1 MTSGHN
7 GAMTDPI
14 PLSRVPGLAEVVT
27 DDHATV
33 LNLPHLAEQ
42 QVPYVFEGTAL
53 DIWTRIDGTMT
64 EPQIVAELAEAYSTI
79 PTAIAPQ
86 VRDFVAQLAALG
98 LIDPAEDRA

>member
-1 MTSGHN
+1 
-7 GAMTDPI
+7 MTDPI

-42 QVPYVFEGTAL
+42 QVPYVFEGTAM

-64 EPQIVAELAEAYSTI
+64 ESEIVVDLAEAYAIDARS
-79 PTAIAPQ
+79 IAPQ

-98 LIDPAEDRA
+98 LVDPA